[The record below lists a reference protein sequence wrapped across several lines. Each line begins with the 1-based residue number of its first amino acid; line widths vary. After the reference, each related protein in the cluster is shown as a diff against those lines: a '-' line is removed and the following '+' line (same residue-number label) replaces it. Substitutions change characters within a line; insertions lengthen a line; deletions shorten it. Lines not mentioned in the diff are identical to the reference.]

1 MSTDDVTRAVR
12 RMAHEILEKNH
23 GCDDVMIV
31 GMQTGG
37 VELARAIAAAVA
49 DIEVRRCR
57 PARSTP
63 PCTETTLVCAR

>member
-37 VELARAIAAAVA
+37 VELAGRSLLPWPTSR
-49 DIEVRRCR
+49 VRRCR

>member
-1 MSTDDVTRAVR
+1 MSTDDVARAIR

-37 VELARAIAAAVA
+37 VELAQIGRAHV
-49 DIEVRRCR
+49 
-57 PARSTP
+57 
-63 PCTETTLVCAR
+63 